1 MIYSRR
7 LGSSSHSSNGGY
19 ISSLDRYTKALDS
32 IKSLR
37 KDRAADLKAEK
48 ERLESLS
55 REKTH
60 ADKLKARIADL
71 NTTIASKEVHYDEVK
86 REYDELVIA
95 NQKFYDYATK
105 FREVYL
111 KIESLQA
118 TQARYQ
124 EELDEA
130 KMNIQEVVGKFGTPF

>member
-1 MIYSRR
+1 M
-7 LGSSSHSSNGGY
+7 
-19 ISSLDRYTKALDS
+19 
-32 IKSLR
+32 
-37 KDRAADLKAEK
+37 
-48 ERLESLS
+48 
-55 REKTH
+55 
-60 ADKLKARIADL
+60 
-71 NTTIASKEVHYDEVK
+71 
-86 REYDELVIA
+86 VIA

-130 KMNIQEVVGKFGTPF
+130 KMNIQEVVGKFESPFRHDLLFMVDGRYGRRVGSATTEF